1 MTGTGD
7 TPRHN
12 DKELLKKVKT
22 IGDAVFQ
29 ADLESALRYSFTR
42 EIGANKEIRGEQLQ
56 ALRLYVDILD
66 KYFPFGSEGKMLLK
80 EIKELVHNSDPVNGL
95 EIRKKIIEAGKP
107 EKKVFSTPQ
116 KWIGCLGSTP
126 EYRGYPCSLW
136 KMFHFLTVSAASDNN
151 FQFLHENIALRA
163 MHGYIKNFFGC
174 RECSNHFQEL
184 SSRRN
189 IFNVPTKERAVL
201 WLWEAHNEV
210 NNRLRGDLTE
220 DPEFPKNPFPYRQSC
235 PKCQKPNG
243 QWDEDEV
250 YKYLKNM
257 YDKNNIKYLETSKD
271 ALAMTNIA
279 LPSKHISINI
289 NNLLLLAVVLYI
301 FSGYLSS

>member
-1 MTGTGD
+1 MYY
-7 TPRHN
+7 HN
-12 DKELLKKVKT
+12 VPE
-22 IGDAVFQ
+22 IAI
-29 ADLESALRYSFTR
+29 RYAYDNNTKLMNTLNNQLYAIVYR

-56 ALRLYVDILD
+56 ALRLYVDVLD
-66 KYFPFGSEGKMLLK
+66 KYFPFGSEGKVLLK

-95 EIRKKIIEAGKP
+95 EIRKKIIEA
-107 EKKVFSTPQ
+107 
-116 KWIGCLGSTP
+116 
-126 EYRGYPCSLW
+126 
-136 KMFHFLTVSAASDNN
+136 VSAASDNN

-174 RECSNHFQEL
+174 RECSNHFQEM

-189 IFNVPTKERAVL
+189 IFNVPTKERAVCVAM
-201 WLWEAHNEV
+201 EAHNEV

-257 YDKNNIKYLETSKD
+257 YDRTTS
-271 ALAMTNIA
+271 
-279 LPSKHISINI
+279 SI
-289 NNLLLLAVVLYI
+289 
-301 FSGYLSS
+301 